1 MKGSCISKKNKTM
14 IVWLSPLASLAYL
27 FAIASGHPGDPPAT
41 GKNTFV
47 SGKCADIK
55 NLLI

>member
-1 MKGSCISKKNKTM
+1 MKAM
-14 IVWLSPLASLAYL
+14 IFWPSPLASLANL
-27 FAIASGHPGDPPAT
+27 FTIASGHPGDPPAI